1 MLPTVKNDVIS
12 SDIGQDELSFL
23 FSQMVNA
30 PQQTQETIIQT
41 LENITSVQTL
51 SHPFPTTFKISALKY
66 HYKQQHHY
74 LRLFPNV
81 FIQHTAITPFEA
93 SWRNKLMLKWTS
105 LPFSVG
111 DNNLL
116 QLKTLTFTKL
126 SLLLQMLIY
135 LSENETIEPSDL
147 THAKQ
152 SSTAVYL
159 NQQLGATYSQG
170 QYLDFVDRLYDQYK
184 HTKLTPYVFRHLF
197 RCFGCHTPTI
207 ANAAF
212 DYYMQSRNS
221 ERAWQLAVANFLQ
234 NKLFMTESLVQSVS
248 KLLVQNSHLSY

>member
-1 MLPTVKNDVIS
+1 VPLTAKNDVIS
-12 SDIGQDELSFL
+12 SDNGQDELSFL

-30 PQQTQETIIQT
+30 PQQSKNTIIQT

-66 HYKQQHHY
+66 HYKKQHHY

-81 FIQHTAITPFEA
+81 FIQHTSITLFEA

-135 LSENETIEPSDL
+135 LSENEIIEPSDL
-147 THAKQ
+147 TRAKQ

-184 HTKLTPYVFRHLF
+184 HTKLTPYAFRHLF

-212 DYYMQSRNS
+212 DHYMQSRNTES
-221 ERAWQLAVANFLQ
+221 AWQLATSNFLHTQ
-234 NKLFMTESLVQSVS
+234 LSLHMSLSQSVA
-248 KLLVQNSHLSY
+248 KLL